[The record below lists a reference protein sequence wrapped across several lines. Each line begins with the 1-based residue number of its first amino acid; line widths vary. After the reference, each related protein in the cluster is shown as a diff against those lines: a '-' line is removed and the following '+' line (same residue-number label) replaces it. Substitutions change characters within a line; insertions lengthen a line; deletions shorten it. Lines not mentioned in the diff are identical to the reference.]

1 MRSRYVIGRKQ
12 DVTSWREAF
21 PDSQLI
27 MDGISAGSNKVTMER
42 TFTGTHQGVLM
53 GVSATGK
60 EVKYS
65 GITQ

>member
-12 DVTSWREAF
+12 DVTSWREVF

-27 MDGISAGSNKVTMER
+27 MDRISAGSNKATMER
-42 TFTGTHQGVLM
+42 TFTGTYQGVLM
-53 GVSATGK
+53 GFAAIGK